1 MANDPKNFRIPKE
14 FTLFGHRYT
23 VIIEDDLFKRE
34 ECYGEADEDA
44 KTIRIQKIGTV
55 FRMDEYEGKDGENK
69 INPVSV
75 VITSEV
81 LLETFYH
88 ELCHIIF
95 DALGEYELS
104 MNEKL
109 VNMMGKSFLEV
120 YLSSNYEEEKT
131 K

>member
-55 FRMDEYEGKDGENK
+55 IRSDEYKDENGEKK
-69 INPVSV
+69 ITPVSV
-75 VITSEV
+75 VITGEV

-120 YLSSNYEEEKT
+120 YLSANYEEEKI